1 MTNRIERDSAQRV
14 FFEQD
19 LVISSLKRQRHMFF
33 FLSCPALRR
42 FSQKASN
49 SRLST
54 TLSSDAI
61 STISGCLSLPP
72 AQLSFVRYQC
82 FRVTSD
88 TWVRRDVKQD
98 SQHNSAGNAGTAGNC
113 GSAC

>member
-33 FLSCPALRR
+33 FLSWALRR

-61 STISGCLSLPP
+61 STISGVFISPACAIIFCPISMLSRN
-72 AQLSFVRYQC
+72 Q
-82 FRVTSD
+82 
-88 TWVRRDVKQD
+88 
-98 SQHNSAGNAGTAGNC
+98 
-113 GSAC
+113 